1 MRHTVNTEGF
11 KVLSAFES
19 DHSVGRA
26 MPKLVKGCAMG
37 MAAMGAGRAGKGV
50 EERKL
55 FFRDAAQGMNKEKS
69 SRNL

>member
-19 DHSVGRA
+19 NHSVGRA
-26 MPKLVKGCAMG
+26 MPKLMKGCAMG
-37 MAAMGAGRAGKGV
+37 MAAIGASWVSKEI

-55 FFRDAAQGMNKEKS
+55 FFEETA
-69 SRNL
+69 

>member
-19 DHSVGRA
+19 NHSVGRA

-37 MAAMGAGRAGKGV
+37 MAAMGASRVGKWV

-55 FFRDAAQGMNKEKS
+55 FLGEAA
-69 SRNL
+69 